1 MSNAKIQ
8 ALLLGQ
14 FDMVRITPAFSRSR
28 VDGAGDNLIRLST
41 PQPLGE
47 VDELD
52 EALAIINNWR
62 ASHRVP
68 LNSMQVTLRGRAKR
82 IDSKAIVPQR
92 LKRLQAI
99 EAKLRLNTGMKL
111 SRMHDIGGCRAIVK
125 DVKAVRALVET
136 YEEGLAKNPNK
147 RARFVRKY
155 DYIDD
160 CPKGDGY
167 RGVHLV
173 YQYRSE
179 AKDLQSYNGLRIEIQ
194 LRSQLQHSFAT
205 AVETASLYTEQ
216 PIKAIKANLD
226 DERWRRFFALMGG
239 ALAVREKTK
248 MIPGIPEK
256 ISDLGDEL
264 RALSEQLSV
273 ETVLRG
279 IGETAEQ
286 ITGSKTGAKAWLLL
300 LDVGKRTTE
309 VVGYAKGELP
319 KSEEELLK
327 MEKAVKHNPGQQV
340 VWVRADSI
348 DALRLAYPN
357 FYLNTEAFIEEM
369 KLAMAELK

>member
-1 MSNAKIQ
+1 MA
-8 ALLLGQ
+8 
-14 FDMVRITPAFSRSR
+14 RIIPVYSRSK
-28 VDGAGDNLIRLST
+28 VDAAGDTLLNVRA
-41 PQPLGE
+41 PQTIAE
-47 VDELD
+47 MDELE
-52 EALAIINNWR
+52 EALTIINNWR

-68 LNSMQVTLRGRAKR
+68 LNSMQVTLRGRAKK
-82 IDSKAIVPQR
+82 IDPKAIVPQR

-99 EAKLRLNTGMKL
+99 EAKLRLNVGMKL

-125 DVKAVRALVET
+125 DVKAVRALVKK

-155 DYIDD
+155 DYLDD
-160 CPKGDGY
+160 CPKADGY

-179 AKDLQSYNGLRIEIQ
+179 AKDLQPYNGLRIEIQ
-194 LRSQLQHSFAT
+194 LRSQLQHSFST

-248 MIPGIPEK
+248 MVPGIPEK
-256 ISDLGDEL
+256 ISDLGNEL
-264 RALSEQLSV
+264 RALSEQLNV

-279 IGETAEQ
+279 VGETAEK
-286 ITGSKTGAKAWLLL
+286 ISGNRVGAKAWLLL

-309 VVGYAKGELP
+309 VVGFTKGELP
-319 KSEEELLK
+319 KSEEELLRI
-327 MEKAVKHNPGQQV
+327 EKSVKHNPGQQV

-357 FYLNTEAFIEEM
+357 FYLNTEAFIQEM
-369 KLAMAELK
+369 KLAIAELR